1 MTERQ
6 FDRRRRKRI
15 DVALP
20 VILEN
25 ATAVTRDASA
35 SGVFF
40 WKPGTFMYGDFI
52 RFAIERNTDTGRIL
66 QKCRGVV
73 VRTEPDDNG
82 VGVAARITE
91 STTER
96 VPGQPPGPESL
107 EPARE
112 EPRDVARPADNA
124 PAPANE
130 AVSPGSARDV
140 PPALAPPAED
150 KPASVEKTAALDSGR
165 EEPPTIVLPADD
177 GPAPAEKTA
186 LLESAR
192 EEAPTV
198 SRDTAREQLPTI
210 AWPTDEAFF
219 SPDKTVSLRAAR
231 EQPRADTQPLDSAPA
246 SGDDSDSLDFVHEH
260 PVTIAQQ
267 RVDALAS
274 AIPTI
279 NRWSSLLRDMALDAR
294 EELQGQEVLEWN
306 IPSAADASTVHSRRL
321 TVCSVTVVGLR
332 PDESRAPGDSRN
344 LGVSY
349 RDLVRL
355 RASGGPEARRTASGA
370 GVGVDSRFVNQRSPP
385 DARGLRIELAI
396 RVADGSSGDRT
407 AGGTLLPSIVVR
419 ITSVPDDRQHE
430 ADAYCYEETAYGD
443 PREAFEAFMRLA
455 GESAILVNLAL
466 LNT

>member
-15 DVALP
+15 DVSLP

-52 RFAIERNTDTGRIL
+52 RFAIERNTDSGKIL

-96 VPGQPPGPESL
+96 VPGQPPGPEL
-107 EPARE
+107 VEPLRGESRDIPRPVDHAPALARE
-112 EPRDVARPADNA
+112 EPPAI
-124 PAPANE
+124 
-130 AVSPGSARDV
+130 V
-140 PPALAPPAED
+140 PPAED
-150 KPASVEKTAALDSGR
+150 V
-165 EEPPTIVLPADD
+165 
-177 GPAPAEKTA
+177 PAPAGRTA
-186 LLESAR
+186 LVESDRGQRPAIAWPTDEAAFSSDKTISLVTAR
-192 EEAPTV
+192 EE
-198 SRDTAREQLPTI
+198 RPTI
-210 AWPTDEAFF
+210 AWPTDEAAFL
-219 SPDKTVSLRAAR
+219 PDKTISLATVREEPRTRAEA
-231 EQPRADTQPLDSAPA
+231 PDSAPA
-246 SGDDSDSLDFVHEH
+246 SADDAESLDFVHEQ

-279 NRWSSLLRDMALDAR
+279 NRWSALLRGMAVDAR

-306 IPSAADASTVHSRRL
+306 IPPAAVAATAHSRRL

-332 PDESRAPGDSRN
+332 PDEPQVPGSSQI

-349 RDLVRL
+349 RDLARL
-355 RASGGPEARRTASGA
+355 RASGGPEARRTAGGA
-370 GVGVDSRFVNQRSPP
+370 GVGADSRLMNQRSPP

-396 RVADGSSGDRT
+396 STTIVSSGDPT
-407 AGGTLLPSIVVR
+407 AGEPLLPSIVVR
-419 ITSVPDDRQHE
+419 TTSVPDDRQQGAE
-430 ADAYCYEETAYGD
+430 AYCYEETSYGD
-443 PREAFEAFMRLA
+443 PKEAFEAFMRLA
-455 GESAILVNLAL
+455 GESAILVNLDL
-466 LNT
+466 LST